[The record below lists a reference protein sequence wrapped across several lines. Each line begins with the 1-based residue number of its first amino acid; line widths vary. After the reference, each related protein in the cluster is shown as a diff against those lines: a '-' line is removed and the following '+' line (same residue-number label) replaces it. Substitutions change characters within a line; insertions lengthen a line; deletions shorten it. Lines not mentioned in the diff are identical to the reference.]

1 MNVGEAMVES
11 RHQFKN
17 GEFTVLMS
25 VEDGNVLSLNIEDEK
40 AGDQWMGRYNSSYIE
55 ELTHKT
61 GNFKEFNI
69 FCNMLESGLKKTS
82 ESIMLELMA
91 YSDLESLRNVKSG
104 VKQKK
109 ASNTKFCNRRYLIM
123 TYTVEFDRI
132 HYPLSLNYVGKVNVS
147 SLKKLIKKQRDEIT
161 ELKLKLQSALSSS
174 QRQDQQDSS
183 IEKLLREKEALFLE
197 LEASKQT
204 LSNRDVARELRV
216 LKEVVH
222 SLENDLVKEKSRSQ
236 RLILRKSSE
245 CKQLSEELE
254 AVKSSERNLRVRVKN
269 LTEEI
274 SILKQNAHVSPSA
287 RFYSNVWL
295 KKQKRSSNMT
305 RQRDSKDRL
314 YITPSPTGGKRFDPT
329 AYVEEKR
336 KRQQAMENSK
346 QKSRPSSSVPRLS
359 RRSRSRSLDRH
370 TPVNVSQDRNRSAG
384 LESRRVPSRGAS
396 RRTRNSSLS
405 SIGSHHT
412 SAESGLERSMSRK
425 SSRNRRSVDRE
436 SSASRIQSG
445 KRMSRSGA
453 HSLLSSEDSDLE
465 KKATIV
471 KGKSKIKRASNER
484 QAFIK
489 NDEIKIKDSLDIAE
503 IDARLN
509 ALQKFMNSNVDCI

>member
-1 MNVGEAMVES
+1 MNVDEAMVES

-274 SILKQNAHVSPSA
+274 SILKQN
-287 RFYSNVWL
+287 
-295 KKQKRSSNMT
+295 
-305 RQRDSKDRL
+305 
-314 YITPSPTGGKRFDPT
+314 
-329 AYVEEKR
+329 YVEEKR

-425 SSRNRRSVDRE
+425 SSRNRRSVDR
-436 SSASRIQSG
+436 
-445 KRMSRSGA
+445 
-453 HSLLSSEDSDLE
+453 
-465 KKATIV
+465 
-471 KGKSKIKRASNER
+471 
-484 QAFIK
+484 
-489 NDEIKIKDSLDIAE
+489 
-503 IDARLN
+503 
-509 ALQKFMNSNVDCI
+509 